1 MDFSFTPTASDEG
14 RLADNAS
21 YLMQVEE
28 CELRTTKSGDGT
40 YLNMRYSI
48 LSGPCGGKTL
58 WGRFNVTNPSEQAVR
73 IGQEQ
78 LSRLCFALGIDKVNN
93 TEQFL
98 RKPFIGTVKKDV
110 QGENTYFNVVRY
122 AKDDGSIPMAT
133 EEPKRKVAVD
143 DDHDAPF

>member
-1 MDFSFTPTASDEG
+1 MQFSFTPTDADEA

-28 CELRTTKSGDGT
+28 CELRNTKSGDGT

-58 WGRFNVTNPSEQAVR
+58 WGRFNVTNQSEQAVR

-78 LSRLCFALGIDKVNN
+78 LSRLCRALGIAKVEN

-110 QGENTYFNVVRY
+110 QGESTYFNVVKFV
-122 AKDDGSIPMAT
+122 KDDGSIPMAT
-133 EEPKRKVAVD
+133 EEPKPKVAAAD
-143 DDHDAPF
+143 DAPF